1 MNGNA
6 ILFVKVIDIALAIIK
21 DNTYD
26 NDINV
31 NVLFLNFRWTFLAN
45 IEETAANRLNIA
57 EDNDGALVFLARNA
71 WHLNK
76 AQEDFPKVKFAKIK
90 G

>member
-45 IEETAANRLNIA
+45 IEEIAANRLNIA
-57 EDNDGALVFLARNA
+57 YIIEKSSADIPISVSKSFLYVDITFNVA
-71 WHLNK
+71 
-76 AQEDFPKVKFAKIK
+76 
-90 G
+90 